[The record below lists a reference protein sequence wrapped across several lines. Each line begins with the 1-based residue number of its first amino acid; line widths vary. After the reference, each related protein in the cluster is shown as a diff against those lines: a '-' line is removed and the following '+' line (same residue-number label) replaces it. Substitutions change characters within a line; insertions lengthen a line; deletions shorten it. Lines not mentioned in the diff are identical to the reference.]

1 MEDIDFAMN
10 NLNAFNTMVSQL
22 VFIDNEMEEENK
34 CITLLCSLQN
44 SWDNLVVAI
53 GGTTQSL
60 LTKFEDVDEFL
71 LLEEMRIKYMEGC
84 KDVLSVKDHPK
95 ERKNKYL
102 WEISKYIGLY
112 IYCST

>member
-1 MEDIDFAMN
+1 MVDVDIN
-10 NLNAFNTMVSQL
+10 
-22 VFIDNEMEEENK
+22 MEEEDK
-34 CITLLCSLQN
+34 CIILQCSFPKY
-44 SWDNLVVAI
+44 WDNLVVAI

-60 LTKFEDVDEFL
+60 LMKFEDVDEFL